1 METLLSLV
9 SATFVALSIGVL
21 LFFLHKVIWLLQY
34 KRLQGAMLRAAE
46 GELKSARA
54 EILPAWDEFAAA
66 AWRVARGPKR
76 ASECAEIDGPNRYVK
91 AVEAE
96 LGGVLAGLEQSQVA
110 VRPLLIEAIERNRP
124 KPPCTRRVLEVPDR
138 RDGSREATIHL
149 DPPLVDQPVP
159 PPPELYELNVKSRY
173 GFVRRALVFF
183 AGLAD
188 VVYSSHHIATMSQY
202 SHVPVG
208 TIVRRVSLVVLL
220 VIGILLEV
228 VLGLRTRLEP
238 VLDEHLI
245 RGRAWVASVPMSI
258 RDSLPTIMA
267 LVLWT
272 GTVATIYF
280 SLYLVIRRGSR
291 QHYQKLQR
299 LHHQQD
305 DRLARIRQCHVEA
318 LSRWAGEYG
327 STLDAAVK
335 LTARHVQ
342 MLGRHYAQ
350 RVRRRMC
357 GKALHDQ
364 AQRIAECLF
373 QQLPEASGEL
383 ADAVTT
389 KKHSLRHLLWPR
401 REEMVHIV
409 KQAQYREAW
418 QHIALTLNELL
429 RGQPDPDG
437 VAAFW
442 RQLVTYAVTFS
453 DVLRENEID
462 ELRRAYLSLVEMTSE
477 ETERDLERF
486 ARSVRELLDS
496 LNEQLAPATPLLA
509 ARIELCNQRMVADV
523 AGFQAEIIR
532 ARERARLEAMA
543 FEI

>member
-1 METLLSLV
+1 METLLSTV
-9 SATFVALSIGVL
+9 STVFVTLSIGVL

-34 KRLQGAMLRAAE
+34 KRVQGAMLRAAE
-46 GELKSARA
+46 AELKSARA
-54 EILPAWDEFAAA
+54 DTLPDWDKFAAA
-66 AWRVARGPKR
+66 AWRVARGPSKV
-76 ASECAEIDGPNRYVK
+76 SETAAIDGPSPYVK
-91 AVEAE
+91 AVEEE
-96 LGGVLAGLEQSQVA
+96 LGAVLSELEQSQVA
-110 VRPLLIEAIERNRP
+110 VRPLLVEALSRDREQ
-124 KPPCTRRVLEVPDR
+124 PPRSRVVLQVPDR

-149 DPPLVDQPVP
+149 DPPLVDQPT
-159 PPPELYELNVKSRY
+159 PPPEELYTLNVKSRY

-208 TIVRRVSLVVLL
+208 VIVRRLSLVVLL
-220 VIGILLEV
+220 VVGIVFEV
-228 VLGLRTRLEP
+228 VLGLRDKLAP

-245 RGRAWVASVPMSI
+245 RGRAWVAHVPEGMQ
-258 RDSLPTIMA
+258 DSLPTTMA
-267 LVLWT
+267 MVLWT
-272 GTVATIYF
+272 GTVAAIYF

-291 QHYQKLQR
+291 QHYLKLQR
-299 LHHQQD
+299 LKDQQEE
-305 DRLARIRQCHVEA
+305 RLARIRRHHLKA
-318 LSRWAGEYG
+318 LSRWAQEYG
-327 STLDAAVK
+327 DTIDAAVA

-357 GKALHDQ
+357 GRALHDQ
-364 AQRIAECLF
+364 AEGIAAILF
-373 QQLPEASGEL
+373 AQLPEATGEL

-389 KKHSLRHLLWPR
+389 TKHSLRHMIWPR
-401 REEMVHIV
+401 PDEMVHIV

-418 QHIALTLNELL
+418 QHIELTLNELL

-442 RQLVTYAVTFS
+442 RRLVTYAVTFS
-453 DVLRENEID
+453 DVLAEGAID
-462 ELRRAYLSLVEMTSE
+462 ELRRAYLTLVERTSE
-477 ETERDLERF
+477 QTERDLERF

-496 LNEQLAPATPLLA
+496 LNEQLAPATPLLT
-509 ARIELCNQRMVADV
+509 ARIELCNQRIRAD
-523 AGFQAEIIR
+523 AAAFQAEIIR

>member
-1 METLLSLV
+1 MDTLLSLV
-9 SATFVALSIGVL
+9 STIFVALSIGVL
-21 LFFLHKVIWLLQY
+21 VFFLHKVIWLLQY
-34 KRLQGAMLRAAE
+34 KRLQGAMLRMAAAE
-46 GELKSARA
+46 LQSARD
-54 EILPAWDEFAAA
+54 EVLPEWDEFAAA
-66 AWRVARGPKR
+66 AWRVARGP
-76 ASECAEIDGPNRYVK
+76 AHDDDQATIDGPNQYAR
-91 AVEAE
+91 AVEHE
-96 LGGVLAGLEQSQVA
+96 LGAVLDAIKDTQVS
-110 VRPLLIEAIERNRP
+110 VRPLLLGVIRREEPA
-124 KPPCTRRVLEVPDR
+124 PPCTRCVLEVPDR

-149 DPPLVDQPVP
+149 DPPRVAQPPV

-208 TIVRRVSLVVLL
+208 TIARRLSLVVLL
-220 VIGILLEV
+220 VVGIVLEV

-238 VLDEHLI
+238 VFEEHLV
-245 RGRAWVASVPMSI
+245 RGRDWVQSVPADMQP
-258 RDSLPTIMA
+258 SLPSIMA

-291 QHYQKLQR
+291 LHYQRLQR
-299 LHHQQD
+299 LRQQQD
-305 DRLARIRQCHVEA
+305 ERLSRIRKRHVEA
-318 LSRWAGEYG
+318 LARWAGEYG
-327 STLDAAVK
+327 DTVDAAVK
-335 LTARHVQ
+335 LVARNVQ

-357 GKALHDQ
+357 GQTLHDQ
-364 AQRIAECLF
+364 AKGIAEVLF
-373 QQLPEASGEL
+373 QQLPEATGQL

-389 KKHSLRHLLWPR
+389 ERHSLRHLLWPR
-401 REEMVHIV
+401 QEEMVHIV

-418 QHIALTLNELL
+418 QHIELTLNELL

-437 VAAFW
+437 VATFW
-442 RQLVTYAVTFS
+442 RQLVTYAVTFA
-453 DVLRENEID
+453 DLLGEGVID
-462 ELRRAYLSLVEMTSE
+462 ELRRSYLALVEKTSE

-496 LNEQLAPATPLLA
+496 LNEQLAPATPLLT
-509 ARIELCNQRMVADV
+509 ARIERCNQRMNADA
-523 AGFQAEIIR
+523 AGFVAEIIR

>member
-1 METLLSLV
+1 MESLLSLV
-9 SATFVALSIGVL
+9 STTFVALSIGVL

-34 KRLQGAMLRAAE
+34 KRVQGAMLRAAE
-46 GELKSARA
+46 AELNSAQA
-54 EILPAWDEFAAA
+54 ETLPAWDTFAAA
-66 AWRVARGPKR
+66 AWRVARGPKE
-76 ASECAEIDGPNRYVK
+76 ASETAEIDGPSPYVK

-96 LGGVLAGLEQSQVA
+96 LGAVLADLEQSQVA
-110 VRPLLIEAIERNRP
+110 VRPLLIEAIGRDRP
-124 KPPCTRRVLEVPDR
+124 MPPCTRTVLQVPDR
-138 RDGSREATIHL
+138 RDDSREATIHL
-149 DPPLVDQPVP
+149 DPPLVAQPAP
-159 PPPELYELNVKSRY
+159 PPPELYVLNVKSRY

-202 SHVPVG
+202 SHVPIGV
-208 TIVRRVSLVVLL
+208 IVRRLSLVVLL
-220 VIGILLEV
+220 VVGIVLEV
-228 VLGLRTRLEP
+228 VMGLRDKLAP

-245 RGRAWVASVPMSI
+245 RGRAWVASVPESMQ
-258 RDSLPTIMA
+258 DSLPTTMA

-272 GTVATIYF
+272 ATVATIYF

-305 DRLARIRQCHVEA
+305 DRLAQIRRTHRAA
-318 LSRWAGEYG
+318 LSRWAKEYG
-327 STLDAAVK
+327 DTIDAAVA

-357 GKALHDQ
+357 GQGLHDQ
-364 AQRIAECLF
+364 AKGIAEILF
-373 QQLPEASGEL
+373 SQLPEATGEL

-389 KKHSLRHLLWPR
+389 TKHSLRHLLWPR
-401 REEMVHIV
+401 RKEMVHV
-409 KQAQYREAW
+409 VQQAQYREAW
-418 QHIALTLNELL
+418 QHIELTLNELL

-442 RQLVTYAVTFS
+442 RRLVTYAVTFRT
-453 DVLRENEID
+453 VLPDGTID
-462 ELRRAYLSLVEMTSE
+462 ELRRAYLSLVEKTSE

-486 ARSVRELLDS
+486 ARSVRELLSS
-496 LNEQLAPATPLLA
+496 LNEQLAPATPLLT
-509 ARIELCNQRMVADV
+509 ARIELCNQRIRADG